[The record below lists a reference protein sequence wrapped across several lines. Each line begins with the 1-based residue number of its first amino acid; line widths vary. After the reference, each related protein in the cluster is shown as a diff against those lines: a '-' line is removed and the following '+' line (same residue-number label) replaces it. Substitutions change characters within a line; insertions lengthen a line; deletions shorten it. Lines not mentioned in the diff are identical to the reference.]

1 MERNR
6 GPVKKPRR
14 YHSTRRQQQA
24 RLTREAILD
33 AARRRFLDDGYTA
46 TTIAAIAGDAG
57 VSVDTI
63 YKTFGGKP
71 GLVRA
76 ICEQGPRR
84 PRRGARRGPLRH
96 PSDHRTRSIR
106 RSWAGSASSPPKSRP
121 GSRPSCCSSATPPSP
136 TPKWPPSNLE
146 LDDQRLER
154 MTHNARN
161 LADAGHLRP
170 GLSVDDAG
178 EIMWT
183 YSSPELYEL
192 LIIDAAGATTDTER
206 SSPPLSPPLSSHR
219 RHRDGGRRSNTND
232 DALHPIS
239 SPVRGGAGASRIAG
253 CRAIFCV
260 PSKPRVAVPVGHAES
275 TLTALVGVRTG
286 GMHNGIYCGRCKGL
300 SDLTSERLRWSHS
313 GGRFPVCARSLT

>member
-1 MERNR
+1 MELNS

-14 YHSTRRQQQA
+14 YDSSRRQEQA

-33 AARRRFLDDGYTA
+33 AASRRFLDDGYTA

-71 GLVRA
+71 GLVRE
-76 ICEQGPRR
+76 ICDKALAGQGEVHAEARSDTLQTTEPDPDVIIRGIGELAAEVAPRVA
-84 PRRGARRGPLRH
+84 PIMLL
-96 PSDHRTRSIR
+96 IR
-106 RSWAGSASSPPKSRP
+106 DAAVADPEMAALKSQ
-121 GSRPSCCSSATPPSP
+121 
-136 TPKWPPSNLE
+136 
-146 LDDQRLER
+146 LDEQRLKR

-192 LIIDAAGATTDTER
+192 LSIKRGWSHDRYGAFIAA
-206 SSPPLSPPLSSHR
+206 
-219 RHRDGGRRSNTND
+219 
-232 DALHPIS
+232 AL
-239 SPVRGGAGASRIAG
+239 
-253 CRAIFCV
+253 
-260 PSKPRVAVPVGHAES
+260 VAVLLPPEEPRQ
-275 TLTALVGVRTG
+275 RT
-286 GMHNGIYCGRCKGL
+286 MKQHK
-300 SDLTSERLRWSHS
+300 
-313 GGRFPVCARSLT
+313 